1 MKKFLIFFL
10 LGLLISGC
18 IKKKETTNIPNEKIV
33 LDLIQDYAR
42 AMRSEDIQLLDNY
55 YAHENN
61 LTFFPL
67 GNFNQLSGWPEV
79 KKYWEDFFKDY
90 EITGFALDSVSV
102 KVVGRTA
109 WCKGTWEMR
118 LTKGKKKQTWIGRF
132 TTVFENRE
140 GKWEAVHEHTSS
152 PRFITK

>member
-1 MKKFLIFFL
+1 MKKLFIFLIF
-10 LGLLISGC
+10 GILITGC
-18 IKKKETTNIPNEKIV
+18 IKKKETVNIPSEKIV

-42 AMRSEDIQLLDNY
+42 ALRSEDMQLLDNF
-55 YAHENN
+55 YAHDDN
-61 LTFFPL
+61 LSFFPL
-67 GNFNQLSGWPEV
+67 GNNIQLSGWPEV
-79 KKYWEDFFKDY
+79 RKYWEDFFTDY

-102 KVVGRTA
+102 IVVGRTT

-118 LTKGKKKQTWIGRF
+118 LSKGKKKQTWTGRF

-140 GKWEAVHEHTSS
+140 GKWEAVHEHNSS